1 MSSGCTICVTNQKG
15 GVGKT
20 TTAGA
25 IFDYLCHRSIPAV
38 ALDMDT
44 QANLSGSHP
53 SAKVA
58 GYAHDVARGNV
69 KTLAQGSIYAA
80 DRDGL
85 VRLRNDLTSG
95 RVRAGE
101 LMRTLASDDDVVKV
115 IDTPPAT
122 DALNMVSLIASDFVV
137 IPMGAEKYAIEGIRD
152 ELALIRS
159 AERASGRSWDGR
171 IGVLFTNY
179 FHQTS
184 LHRQL
189 GDQIA
194 ESLADMG
201 VKVFRQ
207 RIRHGIAIPEAQA
220 AGKSLFDRRG
230 VLLGPIVQYRYFC
243 EELCSW
249 CGIG

>member
-1 MSSGCTICVTNQKG
+1 MTRGCTICVTNQKG

-25 IFDYLCHRSIPAV
+25 IFDYLRHHDIPAV

-44 QANLSGSHP
+44 QANLTGSHP
-53 SAKVA
+53 AATVA
-58 GYAHDVARGNV
+58 GYAHDAARGRMG
-69 KTLAQGSIYAA
+69 TPSAGSIYVA

-85 VRLRNDLTSG
+85 VRLRSDLTG
-95 RVRAGE
+95 GKVRAGQ
-101 LMRTLASDDDVVKV
+101 LMRTLNAMGGLVKV

-122 DALNMVSLIASDFVV
+122 DALNMVSLIASDYVV
-137 IPMGAEKYAIEGIRD
+137 IPMSAEKYALEGIRD

-159 AERASGRSWDGR
+159 AERASGRSWNGR
-171 IGVLFTNY
+171 VGVLFTNY

-194 ESLADMG
+194 TSLTGMG
-201 VKVFRQ
+201 IKVFRQ

-230 VLLGPIVQYRYFC
+230 VLLGPISQYRYFC
-243 EELCSW
+243 EELVSW
-249 CGIG
+249 CGIE